1 MRDLQLFML
10 LTGMRRTASVEA
22 RIEDFDGERGCLRV
36 PSPKG
41 GESRAFDLPLSG
53 ALFDLIHRRIE
64 ENRIID
70 ADLPWLFPSNSASGH
85 VAEVRVDTLG
95 SLVGHALRHLYATL
109 ALEAGVPIA
118 ELKFLLN
125 HAVSSG
131 GVTMGYL
138 HPSLDH
144 LRGWQER
151 ATTRILSVIGL
162 APSKSPLPQREVVR
176 TE

>member
-1 MRDLQLFML
+1 
-10 LTGMRRTASVEA
+10 
-22 RIEDFDGERGCLRV
+22 V

-41 GESRAFDLPLSG
+41 GEERAFDLPLSG
-53 ALFDLIHRRIE
+53 ALTDLVRRRIE
-64 ENRIID
+64 ENRVAHPD
-70 ADLPWLFPSNSASGH
+70 SPWLFPSDSASGH
-85 VAEVRVDTLG
+85 VAEIRADALG
-95 SLVGHALRHLYATL
+95 DLVGHALRHLYATL

-144 LRGWQER
+144 LRGWQETATAR
-151 ATTRILSVIGL
+151 ILAALGWDGIKAIGQLRGGRSDRCACPSTPDASTTRVN
-162 APSKSPLPQREVVR
+162 
-176 TE
+176 

>member
-1 MRDLQLFML
+1 M
-10 LTGMRRTASVEA
+10 
-22 RIEDFDGERGCLRV
+22 
-36 PSPKG
+36 PKPKG

-53 ALFDLIHRRIE
+53 ALIDLVRRRIE

-70 ADLPWLFPSNSASGH
+70 PDSPWLFPSDSASGH
-85 VAEVRVDTLG
+85 VAEVRVDALG
-95 SLVGHALRHLYATL
+95 DLVGHALRHLYATL

-138 HPSLDH
+138 HPSLEH
-144 LRGWQER
+144 LRGWQEKATARIMR
-151 ATTRILSVIGL
+151 AIGHAGISNEWPPRGSARDGQDGYCL
-162 APSKSPLPQREVVR
+162 
-176 TE
+176 